1 MPKFI
6 HLISGLV
13 CISSVIALNKFV
25 DDFETL
31 SYNTVHAEKERV
43 RKASGFSDN
52 ASEKPLRIRFKA
64 HNRSFHLVLR
74 PISPDEPPFAG
85 DLTVDHDGEY
95 HDVRPHHFLY
105 EGYVDGDPASR
116 VYGSLFDGVFDGHIH
131 FSDGNS
137 YTVDKTAKYYAADER
152 PSSFHSVIYH
162 DNQIN
167 HRTMR
172 MDESRVKREIDE
184 HHSHGSQS
192 IRSLGCA
199 LDGETKDD
207 MERVQRSAVDGDN
220 TGSSHR
226 YAYGD
231 DYTFTLSNFAG
242 RRARRSIYDRDA
254 KNRYKVRTCSM
265 YFQADHKLYQEIL
278 KKEGNNDPT
287 RTREEIVSMFYTHVR
302 AVNDIYENTNFN
314 GVQGIN
320 FAVKRVSVYTPNECY
335 QGKPLSQTENPFCE
349 EHVDVSNYLN
359 LNSQKNHSMFCL
371 AYAMTY
377 RDFVGGTLGLAWVA
391 SPQMG
396 TAGGVCQVHQH
407 YNEGARGNVYR
418 SLNTGIVTLVNY
430 GNRVPP
436 RVSQLTLAHEIGH
449 NFGSP
454 HDFPADCQPGL
465 PDGNFIM
472 FASATS
478 GDKPNNA
485 KFSRCSVGN
494 ISAVL
499 EVLLRQQ
506 PIDPARGL
514 GPVGTKRN
522 CLQER
527 SAAFC
532 GNNIPEAGEQCD
544 CGFTEK
550 DCHEAGDKCCYWPDN
565 QHRFKPCTRK
575 PGAACSPSE
584 GACCNPDNCQFHVSV
599 EGRECKAESECT
611 HRSTCDG
618 LAAKCPDPTPKADGL
633 ACDDATKV
641 CKAGTC
647 DGSVCEQVGL
657 KDCFLTAGS
666 PESQCFLACF
676 KNGVCMSSRDLP
688 EFGGNRSRLMQ
699 LDRKGQPG
707 ILLRPGS
714 PCNNY
719 KGYCDIFRKCRSVD
733 ANGPLARLKNMLF
746 SPQTLQTVSSW
757 TQQNWWAVVGGGIVL
772 LLLMGCFIKC
782 CAVHTPST
790 NPNKAPALNLY
801 NTLTRPSTLIRQRR
815 NRQGRSAAPTSSS
828 VLAGPTTST
837 SASASRGPGE
847 RRAARSSAAPRM
859 LHAASAAN
867 AASVT
872 PSAPPLPSSS
882 SRSAS
887 SSAPVLSSMM
897 QQPGAPPVPLLAPPP
912 GMPPPAVI
920 VVEPP
925 PPYTAAADPGSA
937 LGLPKRGHR
946 NNKKR
951 QTSADARPKSGRLFF
966 SATLV
971 SCVSSFS
978 LQSLLQPIST
988 TLNTETTQVLRAV
1001 VVGSSHFDISTC
1013 GKGKG
1018 CFLPADCIP
1027 GSPTNPCT
1035 LAFSFRPLDRTSIEM
1050 ELFATLD
1057 DDVKEDSFYVA
1068 VGFSDDDMMGDET
1081 VSECSR
1087 LISEKTPSVKAS
1099 YNYFHDEEN
1108 NLGVDNKRIV
1118 GEENVRS
1125 SIFSSASISTTDGVI
1140 YCKFTQ
1146 KIDGQSGLSMEYLTT
1161 TADTPF
1167 YFLLAKGTTTETGLK
1182 KHGRKGTATSTPM
1195 KFSDTGSSSSSF
1207 CLSIVTMITIT
1218 SSAFSLRSLIQPIS
1232 DALESSVV
1240 SEAVSSVS
1248 PFDISTCDKDK
1259 GCFLPNNCVPGAS
1272 DDNGC
1277 ILAYSYRPIDDV
1289 TVEMELYATIE
1300 TELTEQ
1306 SYWVAV
1312 AFSDDEN
1319 MGDDPVTECS
1329 LLTSEKQPSIK
1340 ASYNFYDDE
1349 KNKVAANNRRIEGEQ
1364 TVRSSLFN
1372 TTTITTADGV
1382 IYCKFTQKIGG
1393 LVNMNREFLSTDCQ
1407 TPFYF
1412 LLAKGITNDTDITKH
1427 HHHQRAVS
1435 EHIKFSDT
1443 TGSASSVSLFL
1454 VALITVGRMFF

>member
-1 MPKFI
+1 MPKAVQFVA
-6 HLISGLV
+6 GLV
-13 CISSVIALNKFV
+13 LISSVIALNKFV

-31 SYNTVHAEKERV
+31 SYNTAHAEKERV
-43 RKASGFSDN
+43 RRASGFSDD
-52 ASEKPLRIRFKA
+52 ASEKPLRIRFNA

-105 EGYVDGDPASR
+105 EGYVEGDPASR

-131 FSDGNS
+131 LSDGNS

-152 PSSFHSVIYH
+152 PASFHSVIYH
-162 DNQIN
+162 DKQIN

-172 MDESRVKREIDE
+172 MDGSRVKRAVDD
-184 HHSHGSQS
+184 HHVHGSQS

-199 LDGETKDD
+199 LDGETKED
-207 MERVQRSAVDGDN
+207 MERVQRSAVDAEN
-220 TGSSHR
+220 GSSHR

-231 DYTFTLSNFAG
+231 DYTFSLSDFAG

-278 KKEGNNDPT
+278 KKEGNNDAT

-565 QHRFKPCTRK
+565 QHRNKPCTRK

-618 LAAKCPDPTPKADGL
+618 SAAKCPDPRPKADGL
-633 ACDDATKV
+633 SCDDATKV
-641 CKAGTC
+641 CKQGTC

-657 KDCFLTAGS
+657 KDCFLTEGS
-666 PESQCFLACF
+666 PESQCYLACI
-676 KNGVCMSSRDLP
+676 KDGVCMSSRDLA
-688 EFGGNRSRLMQ
+688 EFGGNRSRLLQ
-699 LDRKGQPG
+699 IDRKGLAG

-757 TQQNWWAVVGGGIVL
+757 TQQNWWAVVGAGIVL

-790 NPNKAPALNLY
+790 NPNKPPALNLY

-828 VLAGPTTST
+828 GPTTST

-847 RRAARSSAAPRM
+847 RRAARAPRM
-859 LHAASAAN
+859 PHAASTSAAA

-872 PSAPPLPSSS
+872 PSAPPMPS
-882 SRSAS
+882 RGA
-887 SSAPVLSSMM
+887 SSAPVLSMSGL

-925 PPYTAAADPGSA
+925 PPYTAAADPGSV

-951 QTSADARPKSGRLFF
+951 QTSADARPKSGR
-966 SATLV
+966 
-971 SCVSSFS
+971 
-978 LQSLLQPIST
+978 
-988 TLNTETTQVLRAV
+988 
-1001 VVGSSHFDISTC
+1001 
-1013 GKGKG
+1013 
-1018 CFLPADCIP
+1018 
-1027 GSPTNPCT
+1027 
-1035 LAFSFRPLDRTSIEM
+1035 
-1050 ELFATLD
+1050 
-1057 DDVKEDSFYVA
+1057 
-1068 VGFSDDDMMGDET
+1068 
-1081 VSECSR
+1081 
-1087 LISEKTPSVKAS
+1087 
-1099 YNYFHDEEN
+1099 
-1108 NLGVDNKRIV
+1108 
-1118 GEENVRS
+1118 
-1125 SIFSSASISTTDGVI
+1125 
-1140 YCKFTQ
+1140 
-1146 KIDGQSGLSMEYLTT
+1146 
-1161 TADTPF
+1161 
-1167 YFLLAKGTTTETGLK
+1167 
-1182 KHGRKGTATSTPM
+1182 
-1195 KFSDTGSSSSSF
+1195 
-1207 CLSIVTMITIT
+1207 
-1218 SSAFSLRSLIQPIS
+1218 
-1232 DALESSVV
+1232 
-1240 SEAVSSVS
+1240 
-1248 PFDISTCDKDK
+1248 
-1259 GCFLPNNCVPGAS
+1259 
-1272 DDNGC
+1272 
-1277 ILAYSYRPIDDV
+1277 
-1289 TVEMELYATIE
+1289 
-1300 TELTEQ
+1300 
-1306 SYWVAV
+1306 
-1312 AFSDDEN
+1312 
-1319 MGDDPVTECS
+1319 
-1329 LLTSEKQPSIK
+1329 
-1340 ASYNFYDDE
+1340 
-1349 KNKVAANNRRIEGEQ
+1349 
-1364 TVRSSLFN
+1364 
-1372 TTTITTADGV
+1372 
-1382 IYCKFTQKIGG
+1382 
-1393 LVNMNREFLSTDCQ
+1393 
-1407 TPFYF
+1407 
-1412 LLAKGITNDTDITKH
+1412 
-1427 HHHQRAVS
+1427 
-1435 EHIKFSDT
+1435 
-1443 TGSASSVSLFL
+1443 
-1454 VALITVGRMFF
+1454 

>member
-1 MPKFI
+1 MPF
-6 HLISGLV
+6 
-13 CISSVIALNKFV
+13 F
-25 DDFETL
+25 
-31 SYNTVHAEKERV
+31 
-43 RKASGFSDN
+43 
-52 ASEKPLRIRFKA
+52 
-64 HNRSFHLVLR
+64 
-74 PISPDEPPFAG
+74 
-85 DLTVDHDGEY
+85 
-95 HDVRPHHFLY
+95 
-105 EGYVDGDPASR
+105 
-116 VYGSLFDGVFDGHIH
+116 
-131 FSDGNS
+131 
-137 YTVDKTAKYYAADER
+137 
-152 PSSFHSVIYH
+152 
-162 DNQIN
+162 
-167 HRTMR
+167 
-172 MDESRVKREIDE
+172 
-184 HHSHGSQS
+184 
-192 IRSLGCA
+192 
-199 LDGETKDD
+199 
-207 MERVQRSAVDGDN
+207 
-220 TGSSHR
+220 
-226 YAYGD
+226 
-231 DYTFTLSNFAG
+231 
-242 RRARRSIYDRDA
+242 
-254 KNRYKVRTCSM
+254 
-265 YFQADHKLYQEIL
+265 
-278 KKEGNNDPT
+278 
-287 RTREEIVSMFYTHVR
+287 
-302 AVNDIYENTNFN
+302 
-314 GVQGIN
+314 
-320 FAVKRVSVYTPNECY
+320 
-335 QGKPLSQTENPFCE
+335 
-349 EHVDVSNYLN
+349 
-359 LNSQKNHSMFCL
+359 
-371 AYAMTY
+371 
-377 RDFVGGTLGLAWVA
+377 
-391 SPQMG
+391 
-396 TAGGVCQVHQH
+396 
-407 YNEGARGNVYR
+407 
-418 SLNTGIVTLVNY
+418 
-430 GNRVPP
+430 
-436 RVSQLTLAHEIGH
+436 
-449 NFGSP
+449 
-454 HDFPADCQPGL
+454 
-465 PDGNFIM
+465 
-472 FASATS
+472 
-478 GDKPNNA
+478 
-485 KFSRCSVGN
+485 
-494 ISAVL
+494 
-499 EVLLRQQ
+499 
-506 PIDPARGL
+506 
-514 GPVGTKRN
+514 
-522 CLQER
+522 
-527 SAAFC
+527 
-532 GNNIPEAGEQCD
+532 
-544 CGFTEK
+544 
-550 DCHEAGDKCCYWPDN
+550 
-565 QHRFKPCTRK
+565 
-575 PGAACSPSE
+575 
-584 GACCNPDNCQFHVSV
+584 
-599 EGRECKAESECT
+599 
-611 HRSTCDG
+611 
-618 LAAKCPDPTPKADGL
+618 
-633 ACDDATKV
+633 
-641 CKAGTC
+641 
-647 DGSVCEQVGL
+647 
-657 KDCFLTAGS
+657 
-666 PESQCFLACF
+666 
-676 KNGVCMSSRDLP
+676 
-688 EFGGNRSRLMQ
+688 
-699 LDRKGQPG
+699 
-707 ILLRPGS
+707 
-714 PCNNY
+714 
-719 KGYCDIFRKCRSVD
+719 
-733 ANGPLARLKNMLF
+733 
-746 SPQTLQTVSSW
+746 
-757 TQQNWWAVVGGGIVL
+757 
-772 LLLMGCFIKC
+772 
-782 CAVHTPST
+782 
-790 NPNKAPALNLY
+790 
-801 NTLTRPSTLIRQRR
+801 
-815 NRQGRSAAPTSSS
+815 
-828 VLAGPTTST
+828 
-837 SASASRGPGE
+837 
-847 RRAARSSAAPRM
+847 
-859 LHAASAAN
+859 
-867 AASVT
+867 
-872 PSAPPLPSSS
+872 
-882 SRSAS
+882 
-887 SSAPVLSSMM
+887 
-897 QQPGAPPVPLLAPPP
+897 
-912 GMPPPAVI
+912 
-920 VVEPP
+920 
-925 PPYTAAADPGSA
+925 
-937 LGLPKRGHR
+937 
-946 NNKKR
+946 
-951 QTSADARPKSGRLFF
+951 RLFF